1 MAASTYVF
9 RFADAN
15 QELVSSVRTG
25 TLGSHCR
32 TVVVL
37 DMALP
42 ALRNARSD
50 KLAAY
55 GRVPDL
61 LRIMDYPRQ
70 NVALR
75 RLKHGAL
82 NVGADLLLIGA
93 AIGIT
98 ASLWFLVVH
107 FVCQSLGGPEC

>member
-1 MAASTYVF
+1 M
-9 RFADAN
+9 
-15 QELVSSVRTG
+15 RTG

-37 DMALP
+37 DLALP
-42 ALRNARSD
+42 GLRSPGPD

-61 LRIMDYPRQ
+61 LKLMDYPRQ

-82 NVGADLLLIGA
+82 NVGADLLQIGA
-93 AIGIT
+93 AVGIPT
-98 ASLWFLVVH
+98 ALWFLVAH
-107 FVCQSLGGPEC
+107 FVFQSLGGPE

>member
-1 MAASTYVF
+1 MGKGNFSGL
-9 RFADAN
+9 AN

-37 DMALP
+37 DSALP
-42 ALRNARSD
+42 GLRSPGSD

-55 GRVPDL
+55 GRVPDSL
-61 LRIMDYPRQ
+61 TIMDYPRQ

-82 NVGADLLLIGA
+82 NVGADLLLIGG
-93 AIGIT
+93 AIVIPT
-98 ASLWFLVVH
+98 FLWFLVAH
-107 FVCQSLGGPEC
+107 FVCQSFGGREC

>member
-1 MAASTYVF
+1 MFSDSPT
-9 RFADAN
+9 N

-37 DMALP
+37 DLALQGSRSP
-42 ALRNARSD
+42 ESD

-75 RLKHGAL
+75 RLKRGAL

-93 AIGIT
+93 AIGIPT
-98 ASLWFLVVH
+98 SLWFLVVH
-107 FVCQSLGGPEC
+107 FVCQRLGGPEC